1 MMVLCDEGVY
11 DVTDRCLWSASY
23 TVVSLCIMEW
33 VVWVGVVSILRDE
46 YLYVVRHGCAAWGGL
61 SAVSSLQMF

>member
-11 DVTDRCLWSASY
+11 NMTDRCLWSTSY

-33 VVWVGVVSILRDE
+33 VVWVGVVSILQDE